1 MSLSGEQGNSMTWT
15 FYSLDPNPSLPVEA
29 NFERDSQ
36 NIFQRSLK
44 SGQVPLS
51 GKQGN
56 KAQYQLCKRVA
67 GLAQST
73 AIFLCIRPFSAWWQP
88 NERPH
93 NRVTL
98 VRACSWPAR
107 RKSFTIAIHEPN
119 PVCWSELWTCQLSNV
134 DCGRKKIPL
143 SAFLS
148 YFSLALHWTSKQA
161 PV

>member
-56 KAQYQLCKRVA
+56 KAQYQPTMQK
-67 GLAQST
+67 T
-73 AIFLCIRPFSAWWQP
+73 D
-88 NERPH
+88 
-93 NRVTL
+93 
-98 VRACSWPAR
+98 
-107 RKSFTIAIHEPN
+107 
-119 PVCWSELWTCQLSNV
+119 WSGAVNS
-134 DCGRKKIPL
+134 D
-143 SAFLS
+143 
-148 YFSLALHWTSKQA
+148 FSLY
-161 PV
+161 